1 MADNGKTSF
10 LYDRTFNRI
19 SEVFSQKANIAKL
32 NRIFD
37 EIVDRNME
45 ALSSSVPD
53 KTVFI
58 SPKVLKKYYELLGIE
73 PVEFI
78 KAVSDSSD
86 IKDHWQ
92 TVKNS
97 EYLSL
102 YVLMIYFFQV
112 KNDIMARKCAYMCS
126 LFMYKNIRPK
136 FFRNASEATSRIMQ
150 YTISRLNAKSD
161 FYACKNVQNTILKKT
176 GVFYEL
182 WTNSHLSEI
191 RGVVTDKT
199 VCNMINDNHSRYK
212 KLIVNFNIEFRKDRD
227 EGKYMN
233 IDHDIDDGETFI
245 QSTNASQ
252 IIEEITYGVMSR
264 FDLSSGPD
272 RRLIR
277 SITGSII
284 PGCSYDNLCNM
295 AIYIFNSKD
304 NELEK
309 IVRLILHHYL
319 FEMKRHKEDIKSKEF
334 ISEMLD
340 YYKKLTVTDK
350 NLVEMKELIGQIF
363 ERTTFSRPV
372 VRKATI
378 NDCKKAVYLYILYY
392 IVSSLV
398 N

>member
-1 MADNGKTSF
+1 MAEVGKTAY
-10 LYDRTFNRI
+10 LYDRTFAQI
-19 SEVFSQKANIAKL
+19 KAVFSQKPNIVKL
-32 NRIFD
+32 NKIFD
-37 EIVDRNME
+37 ELVDRNME

-58 SPKVLKKYYELLGIE
+58 SPKVLKKYYELLGID
-73 PVEFI
+73 PVVFI

-92 TVKNS
+92 TVKNA

-102 YVLMIYFFQV
+102 YMLMVYFFQE
-112 KNDIMARKCAYMCS
+112 KNDIMAKKCAYMCS

-136 FFRNASEATSRIMQ
+136 FFRNASESTSRIMQ

-182 WTNSHLSEI
+182 WTTSHISEI

-199 VCNMINDNHSRYK
+199 ICNMINDNHSRYK

-252 IIEEITYGVMSR
+252 IIEEIVYAIMSR

-277 SITGSII
+277 SITDSII

-295 AIYIFNSKD
+295 TIYMFNSKE

-309 IVRLILHHYL
+309 ITRLILHHYL
-319 FEMKRHKEDIKSKEF
+319 FELKRQKNDVKSKEF
-334 ISEMLD
+334 LSEMLN
-340 YYKKLTVTDK
+340 YYKKLTVSDK
-350 NLVEMKELIGQIF
+350 NLVEMKKQIDQVF
-363 ERTTFSRPV
+363 ENTTFSRPV

-378 NDCKKAVYLYILYY
+378 NDCKKALYLYILYY